1 MKQRRQS
8 SLRALTSCLSA
19 KCAAT
24 GLSRLRGE
32 GGAGV
37 IEYAFVFI
45 LFVTMLFGVCGFGLA
60 LYDYHF
66 VSHAAREATRWA
78 AVNGY
83 TCASDSSCAAP
94 ATAADIQNHVAQLTP
109 PGINPNN
116 LTVTASWPST
126 DGICA
131 TVSNDPGCTV
141 QVQVT
146 YSYSFILP
154 LVGINPLRL
163 SSASEMIISH

>member
-8 SLRALTSCLSA
+8 LLRALTSCLRA

-24 GLSRLRGE
+24 GLPRLRGE
-32 GGAGV
+32 NGAGV
-37 IEYAFVFI
+37 VEYALVFI
-45 LFVTMLFGVCGFGLA
+45 LFVTIVFGVCGFGLA

-78 AVNGY
+78 AVNGHA
-83 TCASDSSCAAP
+83 CASDSSCTAP
-94 ATAADIQNHVAQLTP
+94 ATAADIQNYVAQLAP
-109 PGINPNN
+109 QGINPNN

-131 TVSNDPGCTV
+131 TVSNDPGCAV
-141 QVQVT
+141 QVQVS
-146 YSYSFILP
+146 YSYAFILP
-154 LVGINPLRL
+154 LIGINPLNL
-163 SSASEMIISH
+163 SSTSQMIIAH